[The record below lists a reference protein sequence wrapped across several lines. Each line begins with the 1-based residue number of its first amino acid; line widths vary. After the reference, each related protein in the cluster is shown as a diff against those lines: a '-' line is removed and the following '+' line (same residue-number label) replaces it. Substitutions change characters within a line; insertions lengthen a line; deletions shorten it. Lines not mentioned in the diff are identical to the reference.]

1 MKLSKYLLYEYLQ
14 TIVLSTPYFSIRSW
28 RSTVL
33 ISCNSSTGDSVGW
46 LKSKMTDLKPVTL
59 DQSADRPIP
68 ISCTGG
74 RYLIFDINAITYLR
88 EKHHICGV
96 LTGSIPHL
104 PQQNVFLGIP
114 VELMPE
120 EARLLVEKGVAFIVN
135 DVAWH
140 RRGLRELRDEDKKAF
155 LKTLETRGWDA
166 SRAAEQRAIE
176 RSENAL
182 KKRSVKLA
190 ASAEA
195 NTPAAGGE
203 EIDNVDKSDNT
214 DESLFAASPPAPS
227 TSSLSS
233 TLPRRAVTAPDEP
246 HIITPTTSY
255 PPLPPPPQS
264 TAPLPP
270 VPRSY
275 PLFAHLHAQNYFLS
289 PGLRFGCQYLAYPGD
304 PLRFHSHFLTVGFG
318 WDEEFSLLDMVA
330 GGRLG
335 TGVKKGFLI
344 GGLRPGV
351 EVKGGRE
358 EKRVGDEVKTFC
370 IEWGGM

>member
-1 MKLSKYLLYEYLQ
+1 M
-14 TIVLSTPYFSIRSW
+14 
-28 RSTVL
+28 
-33 ISCNSSTGDSVGW
+33 
-46 LKSKMTDLKPVTL
+46 PVTP
-59 DQSADRPIP
+59 DQFAGQPIP
-68 ISCTGG
+68 ISFIGG
-74 RYLIFDINAITYLR
+74 RYLIFDINAATYLR
-88 EKHHICGV
+88 AQHHICGV

-120 EARLLVEKGVAFIVN
+120 EARLLVEKSVAFVVD

-140 RRGLRELRDEDKKAF
+140 RKGLGELRDQDKKAF
-155 LKTLETRGWDA
+155 LQTLETRGWDA
-166 SRAAEQRAIE
+166 ARAAEQRAIE
-176 RSENAL
+176 RSKNAL
-182 KKRSVKLA
+182 EKQSVKLA
-190 ASAEA
+190 TSVEA
-195 NTPAAGGE
+195 NTPPAREE
-203 EIDNVDKSDNT
+203 EIDNVDKNDNT
-214 DESLFAASPPAPS
+214 EESLFTASPPAPPAS
-227 TSSLSS
+227 THSS
-233 TLPRRAVTAPDEP
+233 TIPRRATTAPTKP

-264 TAPLPP
+264 TDPLPP

-304 PLRFHSHFLTVGFG
+304 PLRFHSHFLAVGFG
-318 WDEEFSLLDMVA
+318 WDEEFSLLDLVA

-335 TGVKKGFLI
+335 TGVKKGFLV
-344 GGLRPGV
+344 GGLRPGA

-358 EKRVGDEVKTFC
+358 GKWVGGEVKTFC